1 MPANEQ
7 QWRNPKFLHL
17 VFGLTGLAMLG
28 TTIWMLAADHLRE
41 WKNYQRKFRDVETWV
56 TQARIDEQETGQF
69 KAESAKLKDRVA
81 QTLSTLPPHALVVQ
95 FEQVAE
101 TPMEASTTAG
111 QTRATVNGYDVDGV
125 RHAETA
131 LQRAAELKGKRDEL
145 TARRDDLLAAM
156 QDVLKR
162 AKFDET
168 RRQGQLKFSRADLD
182 VQRSRYSLGVDAG
195 MDESKL
201 ATIQA
206 KADDIKNQVDKQT
219 VDYQAAKG
227 HRLALQGVLEKIT
240 ADETAARKA
249 EDDYLHDVNRLTKA
263 KADRE
268 NSLGK
273 DFLELPII
281 DAFGR
286 PLKIDQI
293 WLPKL
298 TINNNFSDVA
308 RFDRCTTCHLGI
320 EKTAPGSPI
329 NPGYEAL
336 RDVTLKIETPK
347 AAPAGT
353 GTAQGQA
360 DALASVYGLKLADRG
375 LIEPDDVTIEVVWP
389 RTAGAR
395 AGLQAGDVVRQIADV
410 KATSK
415 QRVYAYLLQSVKWG
429 QPVAFKV
436 QRGVPHPYSSHPRLD
451 LFVGSLSPH
460 KLGEL
465 GCTICHQGQGSAT
478 AFKWASHTPNTP
490 AEAEDWK
497 EKHGWFNNHHWIFP
511 QLPNRFVE
519 SGCLK
524 CHHGVTELGA
534 SERFPDPPAPKVLAG
549 YNVIRQYGCFGCHE
563 IQGFDGPNK
572 RRGPDMR
579 AEPNYYAEAAQVLA
593 DPALTDDQRRLARD
607 IMHHPERNESRHRLA
622 EMLATSSQPH
632 EPADKADV
640 PATKTGPKLRPETLK
655 MAGMLAAD
663 ESTPGSLR
671 KVGPS
676 LRHVGHKVDLN
687 FLYTWIRRPQDFRP
701 TTKMPQF
708 FGLTD
713 HLLPDQK
720 IGEDGK
726 PLFANGKPVMEESP
740 GLHASQQFEPVEI
753 RGVAEYLLS
762 ATQAFEYADRPQGV
776 TEIPSEQRGK
786 DLFETRGCLACH
798 RHPDF
803 PQAVNTQ
810 GPDLAR
816 VGAKL
821 AGSKGM
827 RWLYSW
833 LRQPDRYHARTV
845 MPNLFLEPIHDG
857 KKVSDPAADIAVF
870 LLKNRDGW
878 QPAKV
883 PAVDDEA
890 LDRLAVMYL
899 SATFTQRAAEKYA
912 RQGIP
917 ASMGAD
923 LKGDETVLVV
933 DKPLPPDQLVQKKL
947 LYVGRRTITRLGC
960 SGCHD
965 IPGYE
970 DAKPI
975 GTGLADWGRKETSK
989 LAFEQIIP
997 YLERTLATGHQGT
1010 GHQATG
1016 HQGTGDGATG
1026 DHHAGGQ
1033 PHAST
1038 QPHAL
1043 HPDRM
1048 DPDTGFYVEK
1058 LLGHEREGFIW
1069 QKLREPRSY
1078 DFKKTETKEYT
1089 DRLRMPK
1096 FYITDAQREQVMTFV
1111 LGLVSEPPPSHYVYH
1126 GTPRRKAIVEGERLL
1141 AKYNCTGCHT
1151 VQLEQWAI
1159 NYKPYN
1165 PDDETSFQPPPQATD
1180 YPFVLPHFTPQELA
1194 ASKKSDRRGLGTAL
1208 LTGMP
1213 NPEVAE
1219 DEDGRPLH
1227 YFGLWKNEAI
1237 DGHAWLA
1244 GGQEVPVLEPQIIQR
1259 QQPHGGDLARLL
1271 HPVVLAREKKTN
1283 PNAKA
1288 SDAWGWVPP
1297 PLVGEGRK
1305 VQSQWVHDFL
1315 LDPFQIRPAVVLRMP
1330 KFNLSSDEASALAN
1344 YFAAMDDVQ
1353 YPYAFDPRTRREYL
1367 GEKNSSHPRRL
1378 EDALRL
1384 ITDNNYCVKCHLIGD
1399 FVPVGS
1405 TAALAPRLDRVH
1417 ARLRPEFIER
1427 WIANPKR
1434 LLPYTG
1440 MPVNFPI
1447 DKPADQKLFKGHSVD
1462 QVEAVVDLLLNW
1474 PTEMEER
1481 TSIKKMVKP
1490 APAPPATAGAAR

>member
-69 KAESAKLKDRVA
+69 SAQTDKLKARVA
-81 QTLSTLPPHALVVQ
+81 QTQATVPPHALVEQ
-95 FEQVAE
+95 FERVAE
-101 TPMEASTTAG
+101 TPLEQSATAG
-111 QTRATVNGYDVDGV
+111 QTRATVNGYNVDAV
-125 RHAETA
+125 RNAETD
-131 LQRAAELKGKRDEL
+131 LRRAAELKEKPSVIAD
-145 TARRDDLLAAM
+145 RRSDLLAAM
-156 QDVLKR
+156 QDILKR
-162 AKFDET
+162 AKFDED
-168 RRQGQLKFSRADLD
+168 RRGGQLKFSRADLD
-182 VQRSRYSLGVDAG
+182 VQRSQYSLGVDAG
-195 MDESKL
+195 MEESKL
-201 ATIQA
+201 ASIQA
-206 KADDIKNQVDKQT
+206 KADEVKDRVDKQT
-219 VDYQAAKG
+219 IDYQSAKA

-240 ADETAARKA
+240 ADEVAAKKA
-249 EDDYLHDVNRLTKA
+249 LDDHLQNVNRLTKA
-263 KADRE
+263 KEDRE
-268 NSLGK
+268 NTFKKGL
-273 DFLELPII
+273 LELPVI

-308 RFDRCTTCHLGI
+308 RFDRCTTCHQGI

-329 NPGYEAL
+329 NPGYESL
-336 RDVTLKIETPK
+336 QDVTLKIETPK
-347 AAPAGT
+347 KAPT
-353 GTAQGQA
+353 ITNDSKGQA
-360 DALASVYGLKLADRG
+360 SALESVYGLKLADQG
-375 LIEPDDVTIEVVWP
+375 LIVPDDVTIEVVWP
-389 RTAGAR
+389 RTAAAR
-395 AGLQAGDVVRQIADV
+395 AGIQAGDVVRFISDV
-410 KATSK
+410 KATEK
-415 QRVYAYLLQSVKWG
+415 QRVYTYLLQSVKWG
-429 QPVAFKV
+429 QPVTIKV
-436 QRGVPHPYSSHPRLD
+436 ERGVPHPFSSHPRLD

-460 KLGEL
+460 KMGDV
-465 GCTICHQGQGSAT
+465 GCTICHEGQGSAT

-490 AEAEDWK
+490 AEADEWK
-497 EKHGWFNNHHWIFP
+497 REHGWFNNHHWIFP
-511 QLPNRFVE
+511 QLPKRFAE
-519 SGCLK
+519 SSCLK
-524 CHHGVTELGA
+524 CHHGVTELA
-534 SERFPDPPAPKVLAG
+534 SSERFPEPPAPKLLAG

-563 IQGFDGPNK
+563 IQGFDGPHK

-579 AEPNYYAEAAQVLA
+579 AEPTHYAEAAQVLA
-593 DPALTDDQRRLARD
+593 DPALTGEQRRLARE
-607 IMHHPERNESRHRLA
+607 IMEHPELTEERHRLA
-622 EMLATSSQPH
+622 EMLTLSGQPH
-632 EPADKADV
+632 EAEDKADA
-640 PATKTGPKLRPETLK
+640 PATKTGPKLRPETRK
-655 MAGMLAAD
+655 MAAMLAAD
-663 ESTPGSLR
+663 EATPGSLR

-701 TTKMPQF
+701 NTKMPQF
-708 FGLTD
+708 FGLND

-726 PLFANGKPVMEESP
+726 PVFENGKPVMEPSP
-740 GLHASQQFEPVEI
+740 GLHASQQFEPVEV
-753 RGVAEYLLS
+753 RGVAEYLLN
-762 ATQAFEYADRPQGV
+762 ATQDFEYADRPKGV
-776 TEIPSEQRGK
+776 TEDPSAERGK
-786 DLFETRGCLACH
+786 ELFETRGCLACH
-798 RHPDF
+798 RHPEF
-803 PQAVNTQ
+803 PKAVNTQ
-810 GPDLAR
+810 GPDLSR
-816 VGAKL
+816 IGAKL

-845 MPNLFLEPIHDG
+845 MPNVFLEPIHDG
-857 KKVSDPAADIAVF
+857 KKISDPAADIAVF
-870 LLKNRDGW
+870 LMQDRESWK
-878 QPAKV
+878 PAKV
-883 PAVDDEA
+883 PEVDGAA

-899 SATFTQRAAEKYA
+899 SATFTRREAEKYA

-917 ASMGAD
+917 AAMGTD
-923 LKGDETVLVV
+923 LKGDEAVLVV
-933 DKPLPPDQLVQKKL
+933 DKPLAPDQLVQKKL
-947 LYVGRRTITRLGC
+947 LYIGRRTITRLGC

-997 YLERTLATGHQGT
+997 YLERTLATGH
-1010 GHQATG
+1010 H
-1016 HQGTGDGATG
+1016 GAG
-1026 DHHAGGQ
+1026 EG
-1033 PHAST
+1033 HASGQSQAGN

-1069 QKLREPRSY
+1069 QKIREPRSY
-1078 DFKKTETKEYT
+1078 DFKKTETKDYT

-1096 FYITDAQREQVMTFV
+1096 FYITDAQREAVITFV
-1111 LGLVSEPPPSHYVYH
+1111 LGLVSEPPTARYVYQS
-1126 GTPRRKAIVEGERLL
+1126 TPRRKAIVEGEKLL
-1141 AKYNCTGCHT
+1141 AKFNCTGCHT
-1151 VQLEQWAI
+1151 VQMEQWAI
-1159 NYKPYN
+1159 NYKPYD
-1165 PDDETSFQPPPQATD
+1165 PDDETSFQPPPPVTD

-1194 ASKKSDRRGLGTAL
+1194 ASKKADRRGLGTAL

-1213 NPEVAE
+1213 NPEVGE
-1219 DEDGRPLH
+1219 DDEGRPLH

-1244 GGQEVPVLEPQIIQR
+1244 GGQEVPVLEPQIIDRMPPQ
-1259 QQPHGGDLARLL
+1259 GGDLARLI
-1271 HPVVLAREKKTN
+1271 HPVVLAHEKKTN

-1315 LDPFQIRPAVVLRMP
+1315 LDPFPIRPAVVLRMP
-1330 KFNLSSDEASALAN
+1330 KFNMSSDEASALAN
-1344 YFAAMDDVQ
+1344 YFAAMDDAQ
-1353 YPYAFDPRTRREYL
+1353 YPYAFDARKRRQYL
-1367 GEKNSSHPRRL
+1367 AEKDDSHPHRL
-1378 EDALRL
+1378 DDALKL

-1405 TAALAPRLDRVH
+1405 VAALAPRLDRVNQ
-1417 ARLRPEFIER
+1417 RLRPEFLER

-1474 PTEMEER
+1474 PTEMGER

-1490 APAPPATAGAAR
+1490 AAAPPATAGAAK